1 MTMEGALVVIS
12 VPTQSPGSAMM
23 VRTMGVWLPP
33 GLVILLVLFTFNL
46 CGPKEKLFALTI
58 PY

>member
-1 MTMEGALVVIS
+1 MTMDGALVVIS

-33 GLVILLVLFTFNL
+33 GANYIVGAFYL
-46 CGPKEKLFALTI
+46 
-58 PY
+58 